1 VKDGANPDP
10 DQTTRRTG
18 AHERRRLKTP
28 IASDPDTIEAERL
41 RVLRSFDILD
51 TDPDQAFDDVMLLAA
66 RICDAPVGMVS
77 LAVGDRQWFKAQAG
91 VDVSDIGQASAFCQF
106 AMLRPGVT
114 QVCDAALDPLFAD
127 HPLVTGR
134 TGFHFYAGAPLIDDQ
149 GLALGALCVFGTR
162 PRPQGLNETQ
172 LMTLD
177 VLARQV
183 MALMER
189 RRALYERR
197 RSDEAATAAVEAAL
211 LVTEKLAESD
221 ARFQAIADSM
231 PQMVWSS
238 RPDGHHD
245 YYNARWYAFTGAA
258 EGSTMGDA
266 WGDMIHPG
274 DQQQARAAW
283 RASLETGEPYE
294 MEYRLLHHTGDYV
307 WTLSRAMPIRNA
319 AGVVTRWFGTGTDI
333 AEMKRLELSKAL
345 LSQELSHRIK
355 NIFAVISALL
365 ALSARQYPE
374 ARAFATAARS
384 RIAALARAHEFV
396 RPQTESARPSRDG
409 TTLHAFL
416 RDLFLPYDDEA
427 AHPRVVVSGDD
438 ADFDDQAA
446 TPVALLFHELATNA
460 AKYGALSVPGGRVSL
475 TTLQQGERYVM
486 TWQEWGGPTLNG
498 TPDGT
503 GFGAS
508 LLALSVE
515 GQLGGVLERVWAT
528 EGLKV
533 AADIPLSALTP
544 RRAAIQS
551 I

>member
-1 VKDGANPDP
+1 M
-10 DQTTRRTG
+10 
-18 AHERRRLKTP
+18 
-28 IASDPDTIEAERL
+28 ASDPDAIEAERL

-51 TDPDQAFDDVMLLAA
+51 TDPEQAFDDVMQLAA
-66 RICDAPVGMVS
+66 RICEAPVGMVS
-77 LAVGDRQWFKAQAG
+77 LAVGDRQWFQARDG
-91 VDVSDIGQASAFCQF
+91 VDVSQLGGAGWFCDY
-106 AMLRPGVT
+106 AMAQSGVT
-114 QVCDAALDPLFAD
+114 QVFDAALDPRFAGD
-127 HPLVTGR
+127 ARLAGTSAFR
-134 TGFHFYAGAPLIDDQ
+134 FYAGAPLVDDQ
-149 GLALGALCVFGTR
+149 GLALGVLCVLDSRAR
-162 PRPQGLNETQ
+162 PEGLNETQ

-183 MALMER
+183 MALLER
-189 RRALYERR
+189 RRALRERR
-197 RSDEAATAAVEAAL
+197 RSDEAATAAVEAAR

-258 EGSTMGDA
+258 EGTTLGDA
-266 WGDMIHPG
+266 WGEMIHPE
-274 DQQQARAAW
+274 DQERARDAW
-283 RASLETGEPYE
+283 RASLSTGEPYE
-294 MEYRLLHHTGDYV
+294 VEYRLLHHSGAYA

-319 AGVVTRWFGTGTDI
+319 DGAVTRWFGTGTDI
-333 AEMKRLELSKAL
+333 AEMKRLEEAKAL

-374 ARAFATAARS
+374 ARAFARAART

-396 RPQTESARPSRDG
+396 RPHTESSRPSLDG

-427 AHPRVVVSGDD
+427 GRARVVVSGDD

-460 AKYGALSVPGGRVSL
+460 AKYGALSAPEGRVML
-475 TTLQQGERYVM
+475 TTRRQGDRYVM
-486 TWQEWGGPTLNG
+486 TWQERDGPPVRG
-498 TPDGT
+498 APDAA
-503 GFGAS
+503 GFGSS

-515 GQLGGVLERVWAT
+515 GQLGGGLEQTWAA
-528 EGLKV
+528 EGLIVV
-533 AADIPLSALTP
+533 ADVPATALAP
-544 RRAAIQS
+544 RRAARQLA
-551 I
+551 

>member
-1 VKDGANPDP
+1 
-10 DQTTRRTG
+10 
-18 AHERRRLKTP
+18 LKTP

-238 RPDGHHD
+238 RPDGRHD

-258 EGSTMGDA
+258 EGSPLGDA
-266 WGDMIHPG
+266 WGEMIHPD
-274 DQQQARAAW
+274 DQEGARTAW
-283 RASLETGEPYE
+283 RASLATGEPYE
-294 MEYRLLHHTGDYV
+294 VEYRLLHHTGSYA
-307 WTLSRAMPIRNA
+307 WMLSRAMPIRTA
-319 AGVVTRWFGTGTDI
+319 AGTVTRWFGTGTDI
-333 AEMKRLELSKAL
+333 TEMKRLEQAKGL

-374 ARAFATAARS
+374 ARAFATAART
-384 RIAALARAHEFV
+384 RISALARAHEFV
-396 RPQTESARPSRDG
+396 RPHTESSRPNLDG

-416 RDLFLPYDDEA
+416 RDLFLPYDDDTGR
-427 AHPRVVVSGDD
+427 PRVVVSGDD

-460 AKYGALSVPGGRVSL
+460 AKYGALSIPGGRVAL
-475 TTLQQGERYVM
+475 TTRRLRDRYVM
-486 TWQEWGGPTLNG
+486 TWRERGGPPVHG
-498 TPDGT
+498 TPVGT
-503 GFGAS
+503 GFGSS
-508 LLALSVE
+508 LLDLSVE
-515 GQLGGVLERVWAT
+515 GQLGGVLNRTWAR
-528 EGLKV
+528 EGLEV
-533 AADIPLSALTP
+533 GADFPATALTP
-544 RRAAIQS
+544 RRGAGQS

>member
-1 VKDGANPDP
+1 MTSLIAPDP
-10 DQTTRRTG
+10 VVV
-18 AHERRRLKTP
+18 
-28 IASDPDTIEAERL
+28 EAERL

-51 TDPDQAFDDVMLLAA
+51 TDPEQAFDDVMLLAA
-66 RICDAPVGMVS
+66 RICDTPIGMVS

-91 VDVSDIGQASAFCQF
+91 VDVSNIGQASAFCEF
-106 AMLRPGVT
+106 AMLQPGVA
-114 QVCDAALDPLFAD
+114 QVCDASLDPRFAD

-149 GLALGALCVFGTR
+149 GLALGALCVFGTH
-162 PRPQGLNETQ
+162 PRPEGLNETQ
-172 LMTLD
+172 LMTMD

-197 RSDEAATAAVEAAL
+197 RSDEAATAAVEAAR

-258 EGSTMGDA
+258 EGSPLGDA
-266 WGDMIHPG
+266 WGEMIHPE
-274 DQQQARAAW
+274 DQERARTAW
-283 RASLETGEPYE
+283 RASLATGEPYE
-294 MEYRLLHHTGDYV
+294 VEYRLLHHTGSYA

-319 AGVVTRWFGTGTDI
+319 AGTVTRWFGTGTDI
-333 AEMKRLELSKAL
+333 TEMKRLEQAKAL

-374 ARAFATAARS
+374 ALAFAKAART
-384 RIAALARAHEFV
+384 RISALARAHEFV
-396 RPQTESARPSRDG
+396 RPHAESSRPSLDG

-416 RDLFLPYDDEA
+416 RDLFLPYDDDTGR
-427 AHPRVVVSGDD
+427 PRVVVSGDD

-460 AKYGALSVPGGRVSL
+460 AKYGALSVPDGRVAL
-475 TTLQQGERYVM
+475 TTRRLGDRYVM
-486 TWQEWGGPTLNG
+486 TWQERGGPPVHG
-498 TPDGT
+498 TPEGA
-503 GFGAS
+503 GFGSS

-515 GQLGGVLERVWAT
+515 GQLGGVLNRTWAR
-528 EGLKV
+528 EGLEV
-533 AADIPLSALTP
+533 GADFPATALTP
-544 RRAAIQS
+544 RRAAGQS
-551 I
+551 T

>member
-1 VKDGANPDP
+1 LTNPAANDP
-10 DQTTRRTG
+10 D
-18 AHERRRLKTP
+18 A
-28 IASDPDTIEAERL
+28 IEAERL

-66 RICDAPVGMVS
+66 RICDAPIGMVS

-91 VDVSDIGQASAFCQF
+91 VDVSDIGQATAFCLH
-106 AMLRPGVT
+106 AMSQSGVT
-114 QVCDAALDPLFAD
+114 QVCDASLDPRFAD

-134 TGFHFYAGAPLIDDQ
+134 TGFHFYAGVPLIDDQ

-162 PRPQGLNETQ
+162 PRPEGLNETQ
-172 LMTLD
+172 LMTMD

-258 EGSTMGDA
+258 EGSTLGDA

-283 RASLETGEPYE
+283 RTSLDTGEPYE
-294 MEYRLLHHTGDYV
+294 IEYRLLHHTGDYV

-333 AEMKRLELSKAL
+333 ADMKRLELAKAL

-374 ARAFATAARS
+374 ARAFATAART
-384 RIAALARAHEFV
+384 RISALARAHEFV
-396 RPQTESARPSRDG
+396 RPHTESSRPSLDG

-416 RDLFLPYDDEA
+416 RDLFQPYDDEA

-446 TPVALLFHELATNA
+446 TPVALFFHELATNA
-460 AKYGALSVPGGRVSL
+460 AKYGALSVPGGRVTL
-475 TTLQQGERYVM
+475 TTLQQGERYLM
-486 TWQEWGGPTLNG
+486 TWQERRGPPLNG
-498 TPDGT
+498 TPEGA
-503 GFGAS
+503 GFGSS

-515 GQLGGVLERVWAT
+515 GQLGGALERTWAP

-533 AADIPLSALTP
+533 AADIPVTALTP
-544 RRAAIQS
+544 RRAARQLT
-551 I
+551 

>member
-1 VKDGANPDP
+1 MKSA
-10 DQTTRRTG
+10 
-18 AHERRRLKTP
+18 
-28 IASDPDTIEAERL
+28 IASDQDAIEVERL

-91 VDVSDIGQASAFCQF
+91 VDVSDIGQASAFCQS

-114 QVCDAALDPLFAD
+114 QVCDASLDPQFAD
-127 HPLVTGR
+127 HPLVTGP

-162 PRPQGLNETQ
+162 PRPEGLNETQ
-172 LMTLD
+172 LMTMD

-221 ARFQAIADSM
+221 ARLQAIADSM

-258 EGSTMGDA
+258 EGSPLGDA
-266 WGDMIHPG
+266 WGEMIHPE
-274 DQQQARAAW
+274 DQERARATW
-283 RASLETGEPYE
+283 RTSLDTGEPYE

-333 AEMKRLELSKAL
+333 AEMKRLELAKAL

-374 ARAFATAARS
+374 AGAFATAARN

-396 RPQTESARPSRDG
+396 RPQTESTRPSRDG

-416 RDLFLPYDDEA
+416 RDLLLPYDDEA

-460 AKYGALSVPGGRVSL
+460 AKYGALSVPGGRVTL
-475 TTLQQGERYVM
+475 TTLQQGERYAM
-486 TWQEWGGPTLNG
+486 TWQERGGPSLNG
-498 TPDGT
+498 TPEGT

-515 GQLGGVLERVWAT
+515 GQLGGTLERVWAP

-533 AADIPLSALTP
+533 SADIPVTALTP
-544 RRAAIQS
+544 RRAATQS
-551 I
+551 T

>member
-1 VKDGANPDP
+1 MTHPAATDP
-10 DQTTRRTG
+10 
-18 AHERRRLKTP
+18 EV
-28 IASDPDTIEAERL
+28 IEAERL

-51 TDPDQAFDDVMLLAA
+51 TDPEQAFDDVMQLAA

-77 LAVGDRQWFKAQAG
+77 LAVGDRQWLQARDA
-91 VDVSDIGQASAFCQF
+91 VDASAIGSAGAFCQYS
-106 AMLRPGVT
+106 MLRPGLT
-114 QVCDAALDPLFAD
+114 QVCDAADDARFAHD
-127 HPLVTGR
+127 PLVTGKAAFR
-134 TGFHFYAGAPLIDDQ
+134 FYAGAPLIDDQ
-149 GLALGALCVFGTR
+149 GLALGVLCVFDTR
-162 PRPQGLNETQ
+162 PRPQGLDETQ
-172 LMTLD
+172 LMTLE

-183 MALMER
+183 MALLER
-189 RRALYERR
+189 RRALHERR
-197 RSDEAATAAVEAAL
+197 RSDEAATAAVEAAR

-258 EGSTMGDA
+258 EGSTLGDA
-266 WGDMIHPG
+266 WGDMIHPE
-274 DQQQARAAW
+274 DQERARSAW
-283 RASLETGEPYE
+283 RASLSTGEPYE
-294 MEYRLLHHTGDYV
+294 VEYRLLHHTGAYA

-319 AGVVTRWFGTGTDI
+319 AGAVTRWFGTGTDI
-333 AEMKRLELSKAL
+333 AEMKRLEQAKAL

-374 ARAFATAARS
+374 AKGFAQAART

-396 RPQTESARPSRDG
+396 RPHTESTRPSLDG

-416 RDLFLPYDDEA
+416 RDLFLPYDDDA
-427 AHPRVVVSGDD
+427 GAPKVFISGDD

-460 AKYGALSVPGGRVSL
+460 AKYGALSVATGRVDL
-475 TTLQQGERYVM
+475 TTERRGDRYRM
-486 TWQEWGGPTLNG
+486 TWQELGGPAIRNA
-498 TPDGT
+498 PDAS
-503 GFGAS
+503 GFGSS

-515 GQLGGVLERVWAT
+515 GQLGGVLERVWAP

-533 AADIPLSALTP
+533 AADIPASALTP
-544 RRAAIQS
+544 RRAAKQFA
-551 I
+551 

>member
-1 VKDGANPDP
+1 M
-10 DQTTRRTG
+10 G
-18 AHERRRLKTP
+18 AHGRRRLKNPT
-28 IASDPDTIEAERL
+28 ASDPDVIEAERL

-66 RICDAPVGMVS
+66 RICDAPIGMVS

-91 VDVSDIGQASAFCQF
+91 VDVSDIGQASAFCQY
-106 AMLRPGVT
+106 AMLQPGVT
-114 QVCDAALDPLFAD
+114 QVCDAALDPRFAD

-134 TGFHFYAGAPLIDDQ
+134 TGFQFYAGAPLIDDQ
-149 GLALGALCVFGTR
+149 RLALGVLCVFGTR
-162 PRPQGLNETQ
+162 PRPEGLNETQ
-172 LMTLD
+172 LMTMD

-211 LVTEKLAESD
+211 LVTDKLAESD

-258 EGSTMGDA
+258 EGSTLGDA
-266 WGDMIHPG
+266 WGDMIHPE
-274 DQQQARAAW
+274 DQQPARAAW
-283 RASLETGEPYE
+283 RTSLDTGEPYE

-333 AEMKRLELSKAL
+333 AEMKRLELAKAL

-374 ARAFATAARS
+374 ARAFATAARN

-396 RPQTESARPSRDG
+396 RPQTESTRPSLDG

-416 RDLFLPYDDEA
+416 RDLLLPYDDEA

-446 TPVALLFHELATNA
+446 TPVALFFHELATNA
-460 AKYGALSVPGGRVSL
+460 AKYGALSVPGGRVTL
-475 TTLQQGERYVM
+475 TTLQQGERFVM
-486 TWQEWGGPTLNG
+486 TWQERGGPPLNG
-498 TPDGT
+498 TPEGT

-515 GQLGGVLERVWAT
+515 GQLGGALERVWAP

-533 AADIPLSALTP
+533 AADIPVTALTP
-544 RRAAIQS
+544 RRAARQLT
-551 I
+551 

>member
-1 VKDGANPDP
+1 
-10 DQTTRRTG
+10 
-18 AHERRRLKTP
+18 
-28 IASDPDTIEAERL
+28 
-41 RVLRSFDILD
+41 
-51 TDPDQAFDDVMLLAA
+51 
-66 RICDAPVGMVS
+66 MVS

-106 AMLRPGVT
+106 AMLQPGVT
-114 QVCDAALDPLFAD
+114 QVRDATLDPRFAD
-127 HPLVTGR
+127 HPLVTGP

-149 GLALGALCVFGTR
+149 GLALGVLCVFGTG
-162 PRPQGLNETQ
+162 PRAEGLNETQ
-172 LMTLD
+172 LMTMD

-197 RSDEAATAAVEAAL
+197 RSDEAASAAVEAAL

-258 EGSTMGDA
+258 EGSTLGDA
-266 WGDMIHPG
+266 WGEMIHPE
-274 DQQQARAAW
+274 DQERARTAW
-283 RASLETGEPYE
+283 RASLSTGEPYE
-294 MEYRLLHHTGDYV
+294 VEYRLLHHTGSYA

-319 AGVVTRWFGTGTDI
+319 AGAVTRWFGTGTDI
-333 AEMKRLELSKAL
+333 AEMKRLEQAKAL

-374 ARAFATAARS
+374 AKAFARAART
-384 RIAALARAHEFV
+384 RISALARAHEFV
-396 RPQTESARPSRDG
+396 RPHTESSRPSLDG

-416 RDLFLPYDDEA
+416 CDLFLPYDDDA
-427 AHPRVVVSGDD
+427 GVPRVVVSGDD

-460 AKYGALSVPGGRVSL
+460 AKYGALSAPEGRVMLS
-475 TTLQQGERYVM
+475 TRRQGDRYVM
-486 TWQEWGGPTLNG
+486 RWRERGGPAVRG
-498 TPDGT
+498 IPDAS
-503 GFGAS
+503 GFGSS

-515 GQLGGVLERVWAT
+515 GQLGGALEQTWAR
-528 EGLKV
+528 EGLEV
-533 AADIPLSALTP
+533 VADIPATALAP
-544 RRAAIQS
+544 RRAAGTFM
-551 I
+551 